1 MFKLKKRNNKMKYLS
16 IIIIIILGTVSVQA
30 QSSFFG
36 MTYDVSLPTDK
47 TDDFISGV
55 QWRGMGIEGRWYTSE
70 NMSLG
75 FAWDWNV
82 FQETLLATAERE
94 NMAITGN
101 QVRNINAFPFLM
113 TAHYYLEGGSVV
125 QPYFG
130 LGAGVYFV
138 KKRLDVGIYNIDED
152 KWQFGVAPEVGFL
165 FPMDLGFN
173 LLLKL
178 KYNYAFETTNAP
190 AVSYFGINVGFASIE
205 LF

>member
-1 MFKLKKRNNKMKYLS
+1 MKY
-16 IIIIIILGTVSVQA
+16 ITIILLIILSSAAVQA
-30 QSSFFG
+30 QSSLFG
-36 MTYDVSLPTDK
+36 MTYDVSIPTGETEK
-47 TDDFISGV
+47 LISGI
-55 QWRGMGIEGRWYTSE
+55 QWRGMGLEGRWYTSK
-70 NMSLG
+70 NTSLG

-82 FQETLLATAERE
+82 FQEVVLTTANRE
-94 NMAITGN
+94 NLTVTGN

-113 TAHYYLEGGSVV
+113 TGHFYFQGGAVV

-138 KKRLDVGIYNIDED
+138 KKRLNIGILSLDED
-152 KWQFGVAPEVGFL
+152 TWQLGLAPEVGFL
-165 FPMDLGFN
+165 FPMDMGFN

-178 KYNYAFETTNAP
+178 KYNYAFDAGKGD

>member
-1 MFKLKKRNNKMKYLS
+1 MKYIS
-16 IIIIIILGTVSVQA
+16 IILLIIVSSVAVQA

-36 MTYDVSLPTDK
+36 MTYDVSIPTDK
-47 TDDFISGV
+47 TEEFISGV
-55 QWRGMGIEGRWYTSE
+55 QWRGMGMEGRWYTSK

-82 FQETLLATAERE
+82 FQEVVLETANIE
-94 NMAITGN
+94 NRAITGN
-101 QVRNINAFPFLM
+101 QVRNINVFPFLM
-113 TAHYYLEGGSVV
+113 TGHFYLKGGSFV

-130 LGAGVYFV
+130 LGAGVYYV
-138 KKRLDVGIYNIDED
+138 KKRLDVGIYSLDED
-152 KWQFGVAPEVGFL
+152 TWQWGLAPELGFL

-178 KYNYAFETTNAP
+178 RYNYAFDAGNGDAL
-190 AVSYFGINVGFASIE
+190 SYFGINVGFASIE